1 MERERPEPVNRE
13 SEFKPDEIFFSSTD
27 LKGVILSGNDV
38 FQRTSKYSMN
48 ELIGSPHNI
57 VRHPDMP
64 KIVFKLLWD
73 YIQSG
78 KPIVAYVK
86 NLAKDGSYYWVLAT
100 VMPVKDETG
109 NIREY
114 ISIRIKPTTQFFKKI
129 PEIYKK
135 LLEIEKESGVE
146 ASYKALLDTLKELGY
161 DSYDDFM
168 KDLLVAELK
177 DKVSILKIEVPS
189 LSSYIAK
196 DGMSYFSDIIVKSK
210 DLDRLIDELFS
221 LVSSFE
227 ELRTLFFQK
236 SENIYKVNDE
246 IRLTALNSSVESLRL
261 GSKGAVFSVIS
272 AEMRKNSEEES
283 KIIKQ
288 MKVLIDKNTE
298 EIKDIVF
305 TLSLS
310 KLEIVMF
317 GNFLNS
323 IVKTE
328 SFEGV
333 SEILKKDGPNFFFL
347 ISSSYEYFQKLS
359 HLVSKSVE
367 SLEELNKSL
376 RKLKLLIEELE
387 AMYFRGLI
395 ESGHMEGTS
404 FSIIFTYVR
413 KLVDQTK
420 ESITVLEEPLQKI
433 FDDEFKIKHNIRK
446 IIFNLEKIKLDLD
459 RIINQGRN
467 DA

>member
-1 MERERPEPVNRE
+1 MGRIRPKPINKE

-27 LKGVILSGNDV
+27 LKGIILSGNDV
-38 FQRTSKYSMN
+38 FQRISKYSMD

-57 VRHPDMP
+57 IRHPDMP

-86 NLAKDGSYYWVLAT
+86 NMAKDGSYYWVLAT
-100 VMPVKDETG
+100 VMPVKDESG

-114 ISIRIKPTTQFFKKI
+114 ISIRIKPTTDYFKII
-129 PEIYKK
+129 PQVYQE
-135 LLEIEKESGVE
+135 LLEIEREGGMD
-146 ASYKALLDTLKELGY
+146 ASYKALTDTLKKLGY

-168 KDLLVAELK
+168 KDILVAELK
-177 DKVSILKIEVPS
+177 DKSSLLKIEIPS
-189 LSSYIAK
+189 ISKQLSK
-196 DGMSYFSDIIVKSK
+196 ENVSYFNDIISKSK
-210 DLDRLIDELFS
+210 SLDKLIEELFNS
-221 LVSSFE
+221 ISNFE
-227 ELRTLFFQK
+227 KLRMLFSEK
-236 SENIYKVNDE
+236 SESIYKVTDE

-310 KLEIVMF
+310 KLEIIMF
-317 GNFLNS
+317 GKFLS
-323 IVKTE
+323 SLVKT
-328 SFEGV
+328 G
-333 SEILKKDGPNFFFL
+333 SEDEIFSALKRDVANFFYL
-347 ISSSYEYFQKLS
+347 ISSSHEYFHKLS
-359 HLVSKSVE
+359 DLVSKSIG
-367 SLEELNKSL
+367 SLEELNKRL

-395 ESGHMEGTS
+395 ESGHMEGTN

-413 KLVDQTK
+413 KLVNQTK
-420 ESITVLEEPLQKI
+420 ENISALEEPLRNI
-433 FDDEFKIKHNIRK
+433 FDDELKIKHNIRK
-446 IIFNLEKIKLDLD
+446 INFNLEDIRVDLE
-459 RIINQGRN
+459 RILN
-467 DA
+467 